1 MSSTRNSQNLLVNVF
16 RPTYVYDGCGFSAGV
31 VATNLKTI
39 DVPTVRATSI
49 TIGDVGGNVYIGT
62 GSGVTYS
69 AALSNTSNTA
79 LGLNAASGIS
89 NVQRSVFIGANAG
102 IANLNSSN
110 TIIIG
115 ADANAF
121 GTKNIIIGN
130 GTFVAGSNNIVIGT
144 DVSLSSSY
152 KFKVGNVFTADIS
165 TAALLNVTGV
175 SRFDASVGVFCDP
188 SYNLDV
194 SGNFRV
200 SDASSSLVFTNGT
213 TYGAFTTK
221 KGSTAVSGSPS
232 YVQLLSLKRGLYT
245 IAATVPS
252 DYSKYVYGFF
262 FVRDDAGNQ
271 LPLSSYSAAGGLSL
285 EYQTPAPAGYLSLLY
300 STGGATTLDWSI
312 TFQPF

>member
-130 GTFVAGSNNIVIGT
+130 GTFVSGSNNIVIGT

-175 SRFDASVGVFCDP
+175 SRFDASVGVFRDP

-200 SDASSSLVFTNGT
+200 SDASSSLIFSNGT
-213 TYGAFTTK
+213 TVGAFITK
-221 KGSTAVSGSPS
+221 NGSSDISGYLPIMP
-232 YVQLLSLKRGLYT
+232 LKRGLYT
-245 IAATVPS
+245 IAATYPL
-252 DYSKYVYGFF
+252 DYTKYVYGFY
-262 FVRDDAGNQ
+262 FVRDNSGDQ
-271 LPLSSYSAAGGLSL
+271 LPQSSYSSAGGLGL
-285 EYQTPAPAGYLSLLY
+285 EYQSPAPAGYLSLY
-300 STGGATTLDWSI
+300 GTNGRVDWSI
-312 TFQPF
+312 KFQPF